1 MLISIYVLPETVVC
15 TLLLVRMG
23 MPALLGVP
31 AQGKLSGV
39 IDLVLLSISDTLVL
53 VNMIINISIFFTYT

>member
-1 MLISIYVLPETVVC
+1 
-15 TLLLVRMG
+15 